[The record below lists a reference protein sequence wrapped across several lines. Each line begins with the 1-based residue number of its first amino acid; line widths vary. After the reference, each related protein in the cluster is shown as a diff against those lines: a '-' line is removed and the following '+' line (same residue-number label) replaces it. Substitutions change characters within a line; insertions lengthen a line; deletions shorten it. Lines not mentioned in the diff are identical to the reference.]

1 MNWKTALLVLF
12 LIIYSDAY
20 AEELDRHRF
29 GFSLEG
35 GASFTFLSGRAGNT
49 KPWHD
54 LYGSAGGTVF
64 YNYRIS
70 NRFAIRPELG
80 LYSYFFSIPGP
91 GDIGNGTEATL
102 NGRLGL
108 TMIFYTYV
116 GIDASFPLGLTTFI
130 SSRFYDSAGKYK
142 SRLSEAENDVYE
154 EILENDY
161 ISGGVQIS
169 FGVESTRSK
178 PLGAGF
184 SIFTRFADTFY
195 TGGQS
200 TMIIPTF
207 GGFFVMFF

>member
-1 MNWKTALLVLF
+1 MKKKVLF
-12 LIIYSDAY
+12 LIIFIIYSNTY
-20 AEELDRHRF
+20 AEELDRHRY

-35 GASFTFLSGRAGNT
+35 GASFTFLSGRANNT

-64 YNYRIS
+64 YNYKIS

-80 LYSYFFSIPGP
+80 LYSYFFAIPGP

-142 SRLSEAENDVYE
+142 SRLSEEENDVYK
-154 EILENDY
+154 EILKNDY
-161 ISGGVQIS
+161 LSGGVQIS
-169 FGVESTRSK
+169 FGVESTRSE
-178 PLGAGF
+178 PMGAGF
-184 SIFTRFADTFY
+184 SIFTRFADTFS

-200 TMIIPTF
+200 TSIIPTF
-207 GGFFVMFF
+207 GAFLVIYF